1 MNSLKLVALTFV
13 GGFIGLLFAPTAEA
27 ARPVPFTVD
36 EMMSLLEIKGW
47 KYERLYRE
55 PVKGVTLA
63 IVVGSPAPGGG
74 IIEKQMPLPFG
85 YHPPSR
91 QSRFVVGLVL
101 LESKR
106 QFRLIIDGVGMDVE
120 MPTDFKYDYQQGFI
134 NGVEDGELLILAF
147 NAKNPAKSSNS
158 KYDMASYFAL
168 KITPTN

>member
-1 MNSLKLVALTFV
+1 MNSLKATIIGTLLILPFP
-13 GGFIGLLFAPTAEA
+13 FIEA

-55 PVKGVTLA
+55 PVKGITLS

-74 IIEKQMPLPFG
+74 IIERQMPQPFG
-85 YHPPSR
+85 YHPPSGQTR
-91 QSRFVVGLVL
+91 YVVGLVL

-106 QFRLIIDGVGMDVE
+106 QFRLMIDDIAMEVD
-120 MPTDFKYDYQQGFI
+120 MPADFKYDYQQGFI

-147 NAKNPAKSSNS
+147 NAKNPAKASKS

-168 KITPTN
+168 KITPTK

>member
-1 MNSLKLVALTFV
+1 MDSLKTVFV
-13 GGFIGLLFAPTAEA
+13 VILFGLFFAPTAKA

-55 PVKGVTLA
+55 PVKGITLA
-63 IVVGSPAPGGG
+63 IVIGSPSPGGG

-91 QSRFVVGLVL
+91 QTRFVVGLVL

-106 QFRLIIDGVGMDVE
+106 QFRLMIDDTAMDVD
-120 MPTDFKYDYQQGFI
+120 MPADFKYDYQQGFI
-134 NGVEDGELLILAF
+134 NGIEDGELLILAF
-147 NAKNPAKSSNS
+147 NAKNPAKSSKS